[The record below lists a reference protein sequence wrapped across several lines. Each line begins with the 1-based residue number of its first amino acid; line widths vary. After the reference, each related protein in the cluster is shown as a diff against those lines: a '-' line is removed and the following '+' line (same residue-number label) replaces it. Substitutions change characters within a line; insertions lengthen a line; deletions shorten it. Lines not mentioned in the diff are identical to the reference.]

1 MPGLAKRPSDVASA
15 FDSIA
20 EQYDL
25 TFEANAITQR
35 LRQKVYSIIE
45 SLVHPPARI
54 LDINCGTGTDVL
66 YLGKRGF
73 SAVGVDI
80 SEKMIAGARRKSKG
94 LAQAEF
100 VVSSFDHLDHFA
112 KNEFDLVLSNFG
124 GLNCTNDLRTVGYQV
139 ANRLKPNGYFVA
151 VVMPPFSSWETV
163 AFAARGRFKEAF
175 RRTRALGTETH
186 FSSQAF
192 TVYYHSLG
200 RITHEFADNFRVAQ
214 SFGLNI
220 FSPPP
225 HATKFAVRFPILSF
239 WLETIDE
246 VLCRL
251 PLLRSMGDH
260 CLLILQKSTA

>member
-1 MPGLAKRPSDVASA
+1 MSGLAKRPLDAASA

-54 LDINCGTGTDVL
+54 LDINCGTGTDAL
-66 YLGKRGF
+66 YLAKRGF
-73 SAVGVDI
+73 LAVGVDI
-80 SEKMIAGARRKSKG
+80 SEKMIAEARRKSKG
-94 LAQAEF
+94 LTKAEF
-100 VVSSFDHLDHFA
+100 VVSSFDSLDHFA
-112 KNEFDLVLSNFG
+112 NNEFDLVLSNFG
-124 GLNCTNDLRTVGYQV
+124 GLNCTKDLRTVRNQV

-151 VVMPPFSSWETV
+151 VVMPPFSLWETV

-175 RRTRALGTETH
+175 RRTQALGTETR
-186 FSSQAF
+186 FNSQAF

-200 RITHEFADNFRVAQ
+200 RITQEFADDFRVTQ
-214 SFGLNI
+214 FFGLNI

-225 HATKFAVRFPILSF
+225 HAMKFAARFPNLTS
-239 WLETIDE
+239 WLETIDDA
-246 VLCRL
+246 LCRL
-251 PLLRSMGDH
+251 PILRSMGDH
-260 CLLILQKSTA
+260 CLLILQKRTA